1 MNIAVR
7 TLLVALVL
15 PLTACLGDSEAPVS
29 APGSATP
36 GAEASAAPL
45 DQAHA
50 HNDYEHPRP
59 LADALD
65 HGFMSVEADVWFL
78 GGSELYVAHDAIDI
92 RAARTLRTLYLDPLM
107 ARFER
112 YGAIHP
118 QQTRPFQLL
127 VDIKTEAQTTWAA
140 LEATL
145 ADYAPMLSVYDHG
158 AVVPGA
164 VEIVLSGN
172 RPTATLAQTD
182 HRLAFID
189 GRLSDLDD
197 PPPPTL
203 VPLISDNWTTHFG
216 WDGNGAMPADESAKL
231 DAITAQA
238 AAAGYRLRFWAT
250 PDAPGTAREAVW
262 QRLYNAGV
270 DHLNT
275 NDLAGLSAFLRRQRG
290 DVADAARTRL
300 RHPDEACAQTPEPA
314 HWRDAGTP
322 DAGATPPFVSAH
334 RGAQYLAPE
343 NTLWAYRHAFAYGA
357 DTVEVDV
364 RTSLD
369 GVLFSLHDDTVDRTT
384 DGEGAAATK
393 TWAELSRLDA
403 ADFAPWAGGPYAG
416 TRIPR
421 LEEVLELAA
430 SVGGGVELDMKFVL
444 DYPRLV
450 RLVEQYGLTE
460 RSYYAASGIGATGL
474 RALDPDIRFI
484 HNLSGSETPEDL
496 HAQTAQSTVFGSRL
510 DRFTAGNIAAI
521 HDGCMLVVPHTYDE
535 GPEVEAA
542 QWELGRAL
550 GIDGAQTDQ
559 PDVIRAR
566 QAAVDPRRRLPT
578 QLVRGDGDTRVC
590 LVNAFNRLGLPF
602 LGLRWNGG
610 EARTGIDGCV
620 DLPDDPAVLQPRFD
634 GSGALFPTRWSGA

>member
-1 MNIAVR
+1 
-7 TLLVALVL
+7 
-15 PLTACLGDSEAPVS
+15 
-29 APGSATP
+29 
-36 GAEASAAPL
+36 
-45 DQAHA
+45 
-50 HNDYEHPRP
+50 
-59 LADALD
+59 
-65 HGFMSVEADVWFL
+65 
-78 GGSELYVAHDAIDI
+78 
-92 RAARTLRTLYLDPLM
+92 
-107 ARFER
+107 
-112 YGAIHP
+112 
-118 QQTRPFQLL
+118 
-127 VDIKTEAQTTWAA
+127 
-140 LEATL
+140 
-145 ADYAPMLSVYDHG
+145 MLSVYDHG
-158 AVVPGA
+158 VVMPGA

-203 VPLISDNWTTHFG
+203 VPLISDNWTAHFG

-231 DAITAQA
+231 DAIAAQA

-262 QRLYNAGV
+262 QHLY
-270 DHLNT
+270 
-275 NDLAGLSAFLRRQRG
+275 
-290 DVADAARTRL
+290 
-300 RHPDEACAQTPEPA
+300 
-314 HWRDAGTP
+314 

-460 RSYYAASGIGATGL
+460 R
-474 RALDPDIRFI
+474 
-484 HNLSGSETPEDL
+484 
-496 HAQTAQSTVFGSRL
+496 
-510 DRFTAGNIAAI
+510 
-521 HDGCMLVVPHTYDE
+521 
-535 GPEVEAA
+535 
-542 QWELGRAL
+542 
-550 GIDGAQTDQ
+550 
-559 PDVIRAR
+559 
-566 QAAVDPRRRLPT
+566 
-578 QLVRGDGDTRVC
+578 
-590 LVNAFNRLGLPF
+590 
-602 LGLRWNGG
+602 
-610 EARTGIDGCV
+610 
-620 DLPDDPAVLQPRFD
+620 
-634 GSGALFPTRWSGA
+634 